1 MMKRKR
7 SIALA
12 AIATGAL
19 VAGLATPAWAEDAAP
34 QPVDPTPTA
43 PAGDPV
49 VEPAPEE
56 TPAPSAPADET
67 PAAEAPADQAP
78 AADALM
84 SDAPA
89 ASAPTSDA
97 PVAVSESKVEQDQ
110 FGPAGYMNGSP
121 SKRISGADRFATA
134 VAVSKHG
141 YPSTASTVIVA
152 NGRNYPDA
160 LSAGALGAKL
170 KAPLL
175 LSEPKSLPASTL
187 AEIKRLKPSRI
198 LVVGGTGAVSGGV
211 ASKLGSLAG
220 TVKRISGADRYATS
234 IAIAKEGWPNGS
246 ASNAFLATGA
256 NFADAL
262 SAGAAA
268 GKLKAPVLLVPGT
281 QRTAPAGVK
290 SELTRLG
297 VSTVRIAGGT
307 GAVSTGIQNSISAG
321 RTVKR
326 YAGANRYDTSASIAK
341 DNGIFPAAN
350 RVNTY
355 WASGEGFAD
364 ALAGGAVSGAK
375 GSPLLLS
382 LPSCVPTSIYTAND
396 RVAGNDTFLLGGT
409 GALGNTVLY
418 GNECMKKPAGA
429 SAANFSGM
437 QWLYTKVNALRY
449 SNGESGYRIAD
460 GQRTIER
467 KQWIGTAA
475 YSWAVN
481 RSKAGI
487 RVGSQLENPN
497 PPYGT
502 VAQSTSYN
510 NYPNRLQKT
519 WDMWIGDAEVKSW
532 LLEPQG
538 DIRFSL
544 SVGYYNTKSFAY
556 ASMYFM
562 VTENSGV

>member
-1 MMKRKR
+1 MIQRK
-7 SIALA
+7 SAFAVA
-12 AIATGAL
+12 AIASCAL
-19 VAGLATPAWAEDAAP
+19 IAGLTTPAWAEDAAP
-34 QPVDPTPTA
+34 QPVEPQTTAPAETPDAGNAAPESPAAETPAPDA
-43 PAGDPV
+43 PAGD
-49 VEPAPEE
+49 AP
-56 TPAPSAPADET
+56 TPTSP
-67 PAAEAPADQAP
+67 AP
-78 AADALM
+78 AAT
-84 SDAPA
+84 DAPA
-89 ASAPTSDA
+89 AAAPTANA
-97 PVAVSESKVEQDQ
+97 PVAVSESKVEDDQ
-110 FGPAGYMNGSP
+110 FAPAGYMNGTP
-121 SKRISGADRFATA
+121 NKRISGADRFDTA

-152 NGRNYPDA
+152 NGLNYPDA

-175 LSEPKSLPASTL
+175 LSGPKSISAPTL

-198 LVVGGTGAVSGGV
+198 IVVGGTGVVSNSV
-211 ASKLGSLAG
+211 VSKLKGLTG
-220 TVKRISGADRYATS
+220 DVKRVAGADRYATS

-281 QRTAPAGVK
+281 QRTAPAAVK

-307 GAVSTGIQNSISAG
+307 GAVSNGIQSSISAG

-326 YAGANRYDTSASIAK
+326 YAGADRYDTSASIAK
-341 DNGIFPAAN
+341 DNSIFSAAN

-355 WASGEGFAD
+355 WASGSGFAD

-382 LPSCVPTSIYTAND
+382 TPSCVPTSIYTAND
-396 RVAGNDTFLLGGT
+396 RIAGNDTFLLGGT
-409 GALGNTVLY
+409 GALANTVLY
-418 GNECMKKPAGA
+418 GNECMKKPSGA

-437 QWLYTKVNALRY
+437 QWLYTKANAFRY
-449 SNGESGYRIAD
+449 SNGESGFRIAD
-460 GQRTIER
+460 AQRTIDR
-467 KQWIGTAA
+467 KQWIGTSA
-475 YSWAVN
+475 YNWAVN

-487 RVGSQLENPN
+487 RTGSQLENPK
-497 PPYGT
+497 PPIGT
-502 VAQSTSYN
+502 IAQSTSYN

-519 WDMWIGDAEVKSW
+519 WDMWIGDAEIKSW

-538 DIRFSL
+538 DIRFSF
-544 SVGYYNTKSFAY
+544 SIGYYDTKSIAY
-556 ASMYFM
+556 ASMYIM

>member
-1 MMKRKR
+1 MIQRK
-7 SIALA
+7 SAFAVA
-12 AIATGAL
+12 AIASCAL
-19 VAGLATPAWAEDAAP
+19 IAGLATPAWAEDAAP
-34 QPVDPTPTA
+34 QPVEPQTTVPAETPDTGNATPEGSAAETPTPN
-43 PAGDPV
+43 
-49 VEPAPEE
+49 
-56 TPAPSAPADET
+56 
-67 PAAEAPADQAP
+67 AP
-78 AADALM
+78 AADAPVTT
-84 SDAPA
+84 SPVPA
-89 ASAPTSDA
+89 APDATAAAAPTPDA
-97 PVAVSESKVEQDQ
+97 PVAVSESTIEDEQ
-110 FGPAGYMNGSP
+110 FAPAGYMNGTP
-121 SKRISGADRFATA
+121 SKRISGADRFDTA

-141 YPSTASTVIVA
+141 YPSTASAVIVA
-152 NGRNYPDA
+152 NGLNYPDA

-175 LSEPKSLPASTL
+175 LSGPKSISASTL

-198 LVVGGTGAVSGGV
+198 IVVGGAGV
-211 ASKLGSLAG
+211 VGNSVVSKLKSLAG
-220 TVKRISGADRYATS
+220 TVKRVSGADRYATS
-234 IAIAKEGWPNGS
+234 IAIAKEGWANGS

-268 GKLKAPVLLVPGT
+268 GKLNAPVLLVPGT

-297 VSTVRIAGGT
+297 VSTVRIAGGA
-307 GAVSTGIQNSISAG
+307 GAVSTGIQNSVSAG

-326 YAGANRYDTSASIAK
+326 YAGADRYDTSASIAK
-341 DNGIFPAAN
+341 DNGIFSSAN

-355 WASGEGFAD
+355 WASGAGFAD

-382 LPSCVPTSIYTAND
+382 TPSCVPTSIYTAND
-396 RVAGNDTFLLGGT
+396 RIAGNGTFLLGGT
-409 GALGNTVLY
+409 GALANTVLY

-429 SAANFSGM
+429 SAANVSGM

-449 SNGESGYRIAD
+449 SAGQSGYRIAD
-460 GQRTIER
+460 GQRTIDR
-467 KQWIGTAA
+467 TKWIGTSA

-487 RVGSQLENPN
+487 RTASQLENPN
-497 PPYGT
+497 APLGT
-502 VAQSTSYN
+502 IAQSTSYN

-519 WDMWIGDAEVKSW
+519 WDMWIGDPEVKDW
-532 LLEPQG
+532 MLEPQG

-544 SVGYYNTKSFAY
+544 SVGYYNTTSIAY